1 MPRTQDGMS
10 TPGDDA
16 DFLLRR
22 AIAGRRLIQFTYQG
36 RPRLVEPH
44 DYGIAAGRARLL
56 AYQVGGQ
63 SHGPL
68 PNWRMFDVDGMT
80 DLTMLGETFPG
91 TRTRA
96 GQAHKQWDKL
106 FCRVS

>member
-1 MPRTQDGMS
+1 MTG
-10 TPGDDA
+10 DA
-16 DFLLRR
+16 DFVLRR
-22 AIAGRRLIQFTYQG
+22 AIAGRHLIQFTYQDL
-36 RPRLVEPH
+36 PRLVEPH

-63 SHGPL
+63 SHGSL

-80 DLTMLGETFPG
+80 QLTMLDATFPG
-91 TRTRA
+91 TRMRA